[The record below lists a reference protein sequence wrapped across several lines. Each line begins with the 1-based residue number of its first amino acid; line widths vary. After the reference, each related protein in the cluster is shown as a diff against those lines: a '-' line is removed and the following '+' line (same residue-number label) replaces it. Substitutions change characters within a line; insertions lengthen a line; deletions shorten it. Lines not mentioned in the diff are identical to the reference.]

1 VPKYKTPDG
10 NSIDIGGEHFA
21 ADVDGCITVP
31 NENYH
36 TLLAP
41 LGCEL
46 QPEAAPVV
54 VEAAAAITEP
64 VVEPVKSSFNAF
76 AAASDPAAS
85 E

>member
-1 VPKYKTPDG
+1 MPRYKTPDG
-10 NSIDIGGEHFA
+10 NGLDIGGEHFA
-21 ADVDGCITVP
+21 ADAGGCITVP

-46 QPEAAPVV
+46 QAEAAPVV
-54 VEAAAAITEP
+54 VEAVAEP
-64 VVEPVKSSFNAF
+64 IVEPVKSGFNAF
-76 AAASDPAAS
+76 AAAT